1 MNDEH
6 EMTPQ
11 RYRDFLAEEGAYLDL
26 CLSPLEPARFFAI
39 SPRSTREY
47 RCYRDHI
54 PAKMSR
60 EYLCRR
66 PFHIGAKRTRDL
78 RKELV

>member
-1 MNDEH
+1 MEDEN

-11 RYRDFLAEEGAYLDL
+11 RYRNLLAEEGAYLDL
-26 CLSPLEPARFFAI
+26 CLSPLEPARFLGI
-39 SPRSTREY
+39 LPRSIGEY
-47 RCYRDHI
+47 QCYRDHI
-54 PAKMSR
+54 PVKISR

-66 PFHIGAKRTRDL
+66 PFHIGAKRIRAL